1 MRFIHMKAHHI
12 PRGEAE
18 WDMTCLSVDESHI
31 LRPKLQ
37 MRILSYGTLLNY
49 VPYCLIF
56 TGLYRTVN
64 DLSERAAFV
73 GTYLLN
79 SF

>member
-1 MRFIHMKAHHI
+1 MRFIHMKA
-12 PRGEAE
+12 REAE

-56 TGLYRTVN
+56 PVLPDGKRFI
-64 DLSERAAFV
+64 RASRV
-73 GTYLLN
+73 
-79 SF
+79 